1 MKVLDASFLID
12 YEHGVEAAKEY
23 LLDHAD
29 EEFVVP
35 APVHT
40 EYLLGEVHADGG
52 TDLPAARAELTW
64 ATIRPATERT
74 SNLAS
79 EVADEID
86 PQGPRLTAVD
96 ALVAGT
102 GREVGAPVVAGDG
115 DLTHPETKVVLD
127 VEEYR

>member
-1 MKVLDASFLID
+1 MRVLDASFLND
-12 YEHGVEAAKEY
+12 YERGLEATKEY

-40 EYLLGEVHADGG
+40 EYLLGEVHANGG
-52 TDLPAARAELTW
+52 TDLPAARAELAW
-64 ATIRPATERT
+64 ATVRPATERT

-79 EVADEID
+79 AVADEIGS
-86 PQGPRLTAVD
+86 QGPRLTAVD

-102 GREVGAPVVAGDG
+102 GRELGAPVVAGDG
-115 DLTHPETKVVLD
+115 DLTHSETKAVLD

>member
-1 MKVLDASFLID
+1 MRVLDASFLID
-12 YEHGVEAAKEY
+12 YERGLEATKEY

-40 EYLLGEVHADGG
+40 EYLLGEVHANGG
-52 TDLPAARAELTW
+52 TDLPAARAELAW
-64 ATIRPATERT
+64 ATVRPATERT

-79 EVADEID
+79 AVADEIGS
-86 PQGPRLTAVD
+86 QGPRLTAVD

-102 GREVGAPVVAGDG
+102 GRELGAPVVAGDG
-115 DLTHPETKVVLD
+115 DLTHSETKAVLD